1 MNYIWCIILG
11 LVGLSLSMLIPIL
24 ARRIKLAILIKRR
37 EEKKEL
43 IKEKIDLKRKQE
55 SIYVFGT
62 FTENY
67 YYIDDEQ
74 DKKFFED
81 IGSEIDFLKNYDRAP
96 YYTAFAI
103 PLIIALVLT
112 FFCSLSCLFVK
123 ENYNQLIEDKN
134 YISEYA
140 DYTSDEL
147 NKFGIYQVVMQ
158 EVNDYNRR
166 LANYKSAQATFG
178 NWSFWKNY
186 DLSEFE
192 YITIKGQSWK

>member
-81 IGSEIDFLKNYDRAP
+81 IGSEIDF
-96 YYTAFAI
+96 
-103 PLIIALVLT
+103 
-112 FFCSLSCLFVK
+112 FV
-123 ENYNQLIEDKN
+123 
-134 YISEYA
+134 
-140 DYTSDEL
+140 
-147 NKFGIYQVVMQ
+147 
-158 EVNDYNRR
+158 
-166 LANYKSAQATFG
+166 
-178 NWSFWKNY
+178 
-186 DLSEFE
+186 
-192 YITIKGQSWK
+192 